1 MEDIFRRKNWVKLN
15 RPNRTTS
22 NTKLL
27 ARVQPDIRNKIP
39 LPPWNKFHLPR
50 YRYPGGLVPPRFFCE
65 ATTNFVDAT
74 DWKRTR
80 GRRRDRKEGMASLY
94 RSSDSFANKKGEKKS
109 GTKVAASK
117 NGGLFPEKVSSFFS
131 GERRFHAGTAIE
143 KSRGGERCNTD
154 EYTV

>member
-27 ARVQPDIRNKIP
+27 ARVQPDIRNKIL

-50 YRYPGGLVPPRFFCE
+50 YRYSGGLVPPRFFCE

-80 GRRRDRKEGMASLY
+80 GRRDKKEGGDGFPVSILRFLRQQKGREEKWNKSGSLEKRWPFSRKSIILLFGRASIPCGDCDRKIS
-94 RSSDSFANKKGEKKS
+94 
-109 GTKVAASK
+109 
-117 NGGLFPEKVSSFFS
+117 
-131 GERRFHAGTAIE
+131 RR
-143 KSRGGERCNTD
+143 
-154 EYTV
+154 